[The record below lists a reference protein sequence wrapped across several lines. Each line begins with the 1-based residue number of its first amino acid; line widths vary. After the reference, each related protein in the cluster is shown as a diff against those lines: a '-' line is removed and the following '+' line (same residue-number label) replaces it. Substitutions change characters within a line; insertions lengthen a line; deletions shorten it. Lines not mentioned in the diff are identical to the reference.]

1 MFLLSI
7 CVVGLILYKIKTGI
21 SEDRRAYADAAVR
34 THLNQFLFADPVT
47 EIGGETAE
55 NLEPLLA
62 RLKNDLFVRT
72 ASRAMLRRRAL
83 KEIALQLTSE
93 VIGETRIRLT
103 VLFEYFSF
111 VDETTVAM
119 TDRRWWIRAEGCRD
133 AGLMR
138 SERALPFLE
147 RCLDDPNE
155 DVRIE
160 AAQSMIDIAGVDAL
174 SAILMR
180 LKDLSLWMK
189 TRISRSILAF
199 GGDAVP
205 HLAVG
210 IRSEYPKVQGFCV
223 DLLGQIGD
231 VSALPTLLEYIHFEV
246 PEVQQKSLI
255 AFGRIGD
262 RRAVPIIQKFMQSE
276 NRDVRYAAVKA
287 AANLS
292 SPSIAS
298 DLLNQLLKDDL
309 DIKLA
314 AAEALSR
321 SGDTGIKSL
330 LYACRFNDERVRL
343 IAHQFLHDLGV
354 AVPQGEGAA

>member
-21 SEDRRAYADAAVR
+21 SEDRRAYADAKVR
-34 THLNQFLFADPVT
+34 IHLNGYLFADPVT
-47 EIGGETAE
+47 ENGIETSE
-55 NLEPLLA
+55 SLEPLLSH
-62 RLKNDLFVRT
+62 LYNQLFLGKNVRT
-72 ASRAMLRRRAL
+72 SLRRRSL
-83 KEIALQLTSE
+83 RHIALELTSE
-93 VIGETRIRLT
+93 VIGETRVRLT
-103 VLFEYFSF
+103 FLFEYFAF
-111 VDETTVAM
+111 VNETMESM

-138 SERALPFLE
+138 SERALPYLE

-160 AAQSMIDIAGVDAL
+160 AAQSMIDIAGVEAL

-180 LKDLSLWMK
+180 LKDLSHWMK

-205 HLAVG
+205 HLAAG
-210 IRSEYPKVQGFCV
+210 IRSEYPKVQGFCI

-231 VSALPTLLEYIHFEV
+231 VSALSTLLEYINFEV

-262 RRAVPIIQKFMQSE
+262 RRAVPIIQKFMQSD

-287 AANLS
+287 AVNLS

-309 DIKLA
+309 DIKLV

-321 SGDTGIKSL
+321 SGETGVKSL

-354 AVPQGEGAA
+354 PIPQGEGTA